1 MQPTRGARWRVGGA
15 TRPRAALLL
24 ALLLAAGGAAA
35 AAFAAP
41 PPTAAA
47 APPGRGS
54 LADDPFADQPRL
66 EREALLRAVVE
77 RNPGLEA
84 LRQAWRAAAAH
95 RLEQGGLPDPTVAL
109 EVTPFAG
116 GGAAPFAEIVDL
128 RLPLPLPARRRLRV
142 GAAEAAAAAAL
153 AGYRAALVELVATAS
168 LLYDDYYMAYR
179 SLAISDEHLRLAE
192 ELRRA
197 AMGRYAAGLAPQQD
211 PLQAEVEAARL
222 LHRRG
227 ELELE
232 RDSIAIRIQ
241 GLVHT
246 AASGPLPPPPEQLPL
261 PPPAAGAPLAGAPL
275 AGEQEAV
282 AAHPEVAARRAAAD
296 AWRADYELAR
306 LASRPDLEVMGSYDS
321 RWGPSGQRF
330 IAGVAIGLPVRGERL
345 AAERAVAEARVAQA
359 ESERA
364 AAEDRIRAA
373 AREAALRLVLGGH
386 VREIYEERLKPASR
400 DQLRAAR
407 ASFEVGQGTLQA
419 VLEAERNLREAELG
433 SEQALV
439 DLYRRQT
446 ELERAL
452 GRLPA
457 GLDLGPALSAPGAS
471 TGRVPGAP

>member
-1 MQPTRGARWRVGGA
+1 MQPTSGARWRVGGA
-15 TRPRAALLL
+15 RRPRAAALRL
-24 ALLLAAGGAAA
+24 ALFLAAGGAAA

-41 PPTAAA
+41 PPTAVA
-47 APPGRGS
+47 APDRGS
-54 LADDPFADQPRL
+54 LADDPFAGQPRL

-95 RLEQGGLPDPTVAL
+95 RLEQAGLPDPTVAL
-109 EVTPFAG
+109 EVTPFAA

-179 SLAISDEHLRLAE
+179 ALAISDEHLRLAE

-232 RDSIAIRIQ
+232 RDLIAIRIQ

-261 PPPAAGAPLAGAPL
+261 PPPLAGAPL

-306 LASRPDLEVMGSYDS
+306 LAHRPDLEVMGSYDS

-364 AAEDRIRAA
+364 AAEDRIRAT
-373 AREAALRLVLGGH
+373 AREAALRLVFGGH

-407 ASFEVGQGTLQA
+407 ASFEVGKGTLQA

-446 ELERAL
+446 ELDRAL